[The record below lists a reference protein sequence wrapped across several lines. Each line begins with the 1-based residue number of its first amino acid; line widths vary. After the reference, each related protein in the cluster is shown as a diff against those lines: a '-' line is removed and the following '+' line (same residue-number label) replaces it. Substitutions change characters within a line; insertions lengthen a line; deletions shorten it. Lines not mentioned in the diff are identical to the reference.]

1 MANLNH
7 AETVMV
13 NGPVM
18 LSIYR
23 VVITGDTWLRIIVAK
38 MVEEPVVHCKLN
50 KWIELGTT
58 KKVS

>member
-13 NGPVM
+13 NSPVM
-18 LSIYR
+18 LSIYG

-50 KWIELGTT
+50 K
-58 KKVS
+58 